1 MIKNLIKIGEFI
13 MLTSKQ
19 RAYLKSLSSKM
30 ETILIVGK
38 DGVSKETI
46 KQAED
51 ALVKRELIKGK
62 ILETTEDSVKDV
74 ANIIAEETNSE
85 VVQVI
90 GNKFILYKKNEKE
103 PKITLPKAKK
113 R

>member
-1 MIKNLIKIGEFI
+1 

-62 ILETTEDSVKDV
+62 ILETTEESVKDV
-74 ANIIAEETNSE
+74 ANIIAEGTNSE

-90 GNKFILYKKNEKE
+90 GNKFVLYKKNEKE
-103 PKITLPKAKK
+103 PKIKLPKAKK
-113 R
+113 KD

>member
-1 MIKNLIKIGEFI
+1 

-19 RAYLKSLSSKM
+19 RAYLKSLASKM

-51 ALVKRELIKGK
+51 ALKKRELIKGK
-62 ILETTEDSVKDV
+62 ILETTEESVRNV
-74 ANIIAEETNSE
+74 ANIIAEGTKSG

-103 PKITLPKAKK
+103 PKIVLPKKK
-113 R
+113 QKCYNKI

>member
-1 MIKNLIKIGEFI
+1 

-19 RAYLKSLSSKM
+19 RAYLKSLASKL

-51 ALVKRELIKGK
+51 ALIKRELIKGK
-62 ILETTEDSVKDV
+62 ILETTEESVRDV
-74 ANIIAEETNSE
+74 ANIIAEGTKSQ

-103 PKITLPKAKK
+103 PKIVLPKK
-113 R
+113 RQK

>member
-1 MIKNLIKIGEFI
+1 

-19 RAYLKSLSSKM
+19 RAYLKSLANKM

-74 ANIIAEETNSE
+74 ANVIAEGTNSQ

-90 GNKFILYKKNEKE
+90 GNKFVLYKKNEKE
-103 PKITLPKAKK
+103 PKITLPKAKRK
-113 R
+113 D

>member
-1 MIKNLIKIGEFI
+1 

-19 RAYLKSLSSKM
+19 RAYLKSLANKM

-51 ALVKRELIKGK
+51 ALIKRELIKGK
-62 ILETTEDSVKDV
+62 ILETTEESVKEV
-74 ANIIAEETNSE
+74 ANIIANGTNSQ

-103 PKITLPKAKK
+103 PKITLPKKK
-113 R
+113 QR

>member
-1 MIKNLIKIGEFI
+1 

-38 DGVSKETI
+38 DGVSKEII

-51 ALVKRELIKGK
+51 ALIKRELIKGK
-62 ILETTEDSVKDV
+62 ILETTEESVKDV
-74 ANIIAEETNSE
+74 ANIIAKGTNSE

-103 PKITLPKAKK
+103 PKITLPKAKRK
-113 R
+113 D

>member
-1 MIKNLIKIGEFI
+1 

-19 RAYLKSLSSKM
+19 RAYLKSLANKM

-38 DGVSKETI
+38 DGVSKEII

-74 ANIIAEETNSE
+74 ANIIAEGTTSQ

-90 GNKFILYKKNEKE
+90 GNKFVLYKKNEKE
-103 PKITLPKAKK
+103 PKIILPKVK
-113 R
+113 RK

>member
-1 MIKNLIKIGEFI
+1 M

-51 ALVKRELIKGK
+51 ALIKRELIKGK
-62 ILETTEDSVKDV
+62 ILETTEESVKDV
-74 ANIIAEETNSE
+74 ANTIAEGTNSE

-90 GNKFILYKKNEKE
+90 GNKFVLYKKNEKE
-103 PKITLPKAKK
+103 PKITLPKAKRK
-113 R
+113 V

>member
-1 MIKNLIKIGEFI
+1 

-19 RAYLKSLSSKM
+19 RAYLKSLANKI

-51 ALVKRELIKGK
+51 ALIKRELIKGK
-62 ILETTEDSVKDV
+62 ILETTEEDIKDV
-74 ANIIAEETNSE
+74 ANMISEGTNSE

-90 GNKFILYKKNEKE
+90 GNKFVLYKKNEKE
-103 PKITLPKAKK
+103 PKIILPKVK
-113 R
+113 RK

>member
-1 MIKNLIKIGEFI
+1 

-62 ILETTEDSVKDV
+62 ILETTEESVKDV
-74 ANIIAEETNSE
+74 ANIIAEGTNSE

-90 GNKFILYKKNEKE
+90 GNKFVLYKKNEKE

>member
-1 MIKNLIKIGEFI
+1 

-19 RAYLKSLSSKM
+19 RAYLKSLANKM

-38 DGVSKETI
+38 DGVSKEII

-74 ANIIAEETNSE
+74 ANVIAERTNSQ

-90 GNKFILYKKNEKE
+90 GNKFVLYKKNEKE
-103 PKITLPKAKK
+103 PKIILPKVK
-113 R
+113 RK

>member
-1 MIKNLIKIGEFI
+1 
-13 MLTSKQ
+13 
-19 RAYLKSLSSKM
+19 M

-38 DGVSKETI
+38 DGVSKEII

-74 ANIIAEETNSE
+74 ANIIAEGTTSQ

-90 GNKFILYKKNEKE
+90 GNKFVLYKKNEKE
-103 PKITLPKAKK
+103 PKIILPKVK
-113 R
+113 RK